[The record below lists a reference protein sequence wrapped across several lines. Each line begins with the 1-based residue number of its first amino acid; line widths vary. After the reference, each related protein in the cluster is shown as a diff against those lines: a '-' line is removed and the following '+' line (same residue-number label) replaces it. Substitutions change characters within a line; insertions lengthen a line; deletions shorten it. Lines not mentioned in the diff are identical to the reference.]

1 MDQTFLQS
9 HRGRFEMKENKTKIT
24 RTVFRPR
31 FVNAHINLKLIMQHH
46 YVKIP
51 RLIRD
56 MMDLCSSEPLL
67 LKYDDKTKKLTIQK
81 EKGVAG
87 GW

>member
-1 MDQTFLQS
+1 
-9 HRGRFEMKENKTKIT
+9 MKEEKVKIK

-31 FVNAHINLKLIMQHH
+31 FVNAHVNLKQIMKDH

-56 MMDLCSSEPLL
+56 MMDLGPTEPLVL
-67 LKYDDKTKKLTIQK
+67 IYDDKTKKLFIKK

>member
-1 MDQTFLQS
+1 MK
-9 HRGRFEMKENKTKIT
+9 KENKVKIK

-31 FVNAHINLKLIMQHH
+31 FVNAHINMKQIMQHH

-56 MMDLCSSEPLL
+56 MMDLGVNEPLVL
-67 LKYDDKTKKLTIQK
+67 VYDDKTKKLFIKK
-81 EKGVAG
+81 EKGLAG
-87 GW
+87 AW